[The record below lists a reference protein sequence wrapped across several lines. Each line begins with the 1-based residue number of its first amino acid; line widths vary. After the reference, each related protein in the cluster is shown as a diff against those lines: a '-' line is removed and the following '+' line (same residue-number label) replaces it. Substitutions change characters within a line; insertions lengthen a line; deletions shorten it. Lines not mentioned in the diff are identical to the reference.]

1 VRLGHAAEMLR
12 ARLEVVME
20 EVVLRD
26 WVCRVANIGA
36 HAWRKRGRVYDEITG
51 EFLLFSPRRAD
62 REASSP
68 CSKGRW

>member
-1 VRLGHAAEMLR
+1 MRLGHAAEMLR

-20 EVVLRD
+20 EIVLRD
-26 WVCRVANIGA
+26 GVGRVADVGA
-36 HAWRKRGRVYDEITG
+36 NAWRKGGRVYDEVAG
-51 EFLLFSPRRAD
+51 EFLLFSPQRAD